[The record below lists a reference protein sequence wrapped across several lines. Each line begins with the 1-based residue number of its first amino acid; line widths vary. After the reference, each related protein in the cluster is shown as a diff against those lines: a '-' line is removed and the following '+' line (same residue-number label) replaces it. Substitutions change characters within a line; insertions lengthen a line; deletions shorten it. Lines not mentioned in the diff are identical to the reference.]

1 VRVDTA
7 LCVSDAADADADRV
21 HEQLAALNLRTEKM
35 GGDVLYVEARRRCSA
50 DAVSQAKWPIDALTV
65 TAAHAMTV

>member
-1 VRVDTA
+1 M
-7 LCVSDAADADADRV
+7 LGVSDAADADADRV

-50 DAVSQAKWPIDALTV
+50 NASLTSQAHRPIDAL
-65 TAAHAMTV
+65 

>member
-1 VRVDTA
+1 VRVDAA

-35 GGDVLYVEARRRCSA
+35 GGDVLYVEARRR
-50 DAVSQAKWPIDALTV
+50 
-65 TAAHAMTV
+65 